1 MTNKE
6 RYKRTLLCQEADRAP
21 YNFYFGP
28 WGETLARWQKE
39 GLGENNGDWV
49 SPFGFDPGI
58 MMVPANCGPFP
69 LFEYKML
76 EEKEFTAIVSD
87 HFGVVQEVS
96 RRGPTIPKYL
106 KFPVTTID
114 EWIKYKKERFDPE
127 SPERFAANFPE
138 IAAGINGYDGPV
150 QIGSY
155 PYGVFGTIRELMGL
169 ENLLFAF
176 YDDPELVHMVMDDL
190 TDFWIAIYEKACR
203 HVKVDI
209 IHIWEDMSGKQGSLI
224 SPSLMYEFMVPNY
237 KKIRSFADDHGIHTV
252 MLDTDGNVDDLIKV
266 YMDGGINALMP
277 FEVRAGCDIV
287 EYRKKYPGLCIMGG
301 IDKIEIAKGRE
312 AIDAELRR
320 IEPMFDHPGYWPALD
335 HLTHPD
341 VSWDDY
347 CYFNRS
353 LKKLIFDK
361 AGYCYSMQGK

>member
-87 HFGVVQEVS
+87 HFGVVQEIS

-361 AGYCYSMQGK
+361 AGK